1 MVSSSA
7 PTADEA
13 IPTAELPE
21 WVVFSC
27 EDRLFGV
34 PLTQM
39 REVVTPQPLT
49 RLPGCGPEVGGLMG
63 LRGRVV
69 TVFDMGVVLGL
80 SASLGLADH
89 RILVLDYRAAPGAPS
104 ARVTGIAVDAVHGIA
119 RDEAHMLP
127 ERTDEHA
134 IVEAGLGAGMFE
146 GRLFT
151 AIDPNRILRRLLKE
165 SNA

>member
-7 PTADEA
+7 LTADEA
-13 IPTAELPE
+13 LPAAALPE

-63 LRGRVV
+63 LRGQVV

-80 SASLGLADH
+80 RGSLGVADH
-89 RILVLDYRAAPGAPS
+89 RILVLDYRAT
-104 ARVTGIAVDAVHGIA
+104 RVAAIAVDCVHGIA
-119 RDEAHMLP
+119 RDEAHGLP
-127 ERTDEHA
+127 EITDAHV
-134 IVEAGLGAGMFE
+134 IVDAGIGVGDFE
-146 GRLFT
+146 GKSFT
-151 AIDPNRILRRLLKE
+151 AIDPNRILSQLLT
-165 SNA
+165 S